1 MVRETILM
9 EGQIITPHTLNQ
21 VLDAVLEMGGDFE
34 IENLEIGKGRDD
46 PSRATIQI
54 LASDKAVLNRILE
67 KVSKQ
72 GATVLRQEEVRV
84 AVADRDGVFPDD
96 FYSTTNLDTEI
107 FHQGRWI
114 PVKNIEMDC
123 GIRYDEA
130 SGEAECI
137 PIIRVEKDDRIVVG
151 REGIRVIPPQRPA
164 RKEIFSFMSSAVS
177 SEKPKKLLIL
187 QIAARM
193 RELREN
199 KGRIVFVCGPAIIHT
214 GASEQLCALV
224 RNGYVQALLA
234 GNALATHDIEAA
246 LFGTSLG
253 ISLEDGVAMEGGH
266 RNHLRAINAIRRA
279 GSIKQAVEQGILT
292 RGVMFSCMVH
302 NVPIVLAGSI
312 RDDGP
317 MPEVITDVMEA
328 QDAMRH
334 EAQRADMV
342 LTIATT
348 LHSIAVGNV
357 LPARVQTICVDIN
370 HAVVTK
376 LVDRG
381 SFQAIGIVTDAES
394 FVRELA
400 NELCPA
406 TAAEKMRGR
415 A

>member
-1 MVRETILM
+1 MVRETILL
-9 EGQIITPHTLNQ
+9 EGQIINNQSLNQ
-21 VLDAVLEMGGDFE
+21 MLDAVLEMGGDFK
-34 IENLEIGKGRDD
+34 IEQLEIGKRRDD
-46 PSRATIQI
+46 PSRARIQI
-54 LASDKAVLNRILE
+54 LASDKAMLNRILE

-72 GATVLRQEEVRV
+72 GATVLRPEEVSV
-84 AVADRDGVFPDD
+84 AVADRDGVFPED
-96 FYSTTNLDTEI
+96 FYSTTNLETEI
-107 FHQGRWI
+107 FHRGRWI
-114 PVKNIEMDC
+114 PVKNVEMDC
-123 GIRYDEA
+123 GIRYDEV

-137 PIIRVEKDDRIVVG
+137 PIIRAKKGDRIVVG
-151 REGIRVIPPQRPA
+151 REGIRVIPPQRPT

-187 QIAARM
+187 QIARRM
-193 RELREN
+193 RELREMR
-199 KGRIVFVCGPAIIHT
+199 GSIVFVCGPAIIHT
-214 GASEQLCALV
+214 GASEPLCALI
-224 RNGYVQALLA
+224 RNGYVHALLA

-279 GSIKQAVEQGILT
+279 GSIKRAVEQGLLT
-292 RGVMFSCMVH
+292 KGVMYACEVR
-302 NVPIVLAGSI
+302 NVPVALAGSI

-317 MPEVITDVMEA
+317 MPEVVTDVMEA
-328 QDAMRH
+328 QDAMRR
-334 EAQRADMV
+334 EARRADMV
-342 LTIATT
+342 LMIATT
-348 LHSIAVGNV
+348 LHSIGMGNV

-400 NELCPA
+400 YELCP
-406 TAAEKMRGR
+406 EGESRGMRT
-415 A
+415 

>member
-1 MVRETILM
+1 MVRETILL
-9 EGQIITPHTLNQ
+9 EGQIINNQSLNQ
-21 VLDAVLEMGGDFE
+21 MLDAVLEMGGDFE
-34 IENLEIGKGRDD
+34 IEQLEIGKRRDD
-46 PSRATIQI
+46 PSRARIQI
-54 LASDKAVLNRILE
+54 LASDKAMLNRILE

-72 GATVLRQEEVRV
+72 GARVLRPEEVRV
-84 AVADRDGVFPDD
+84 AVADRDGVFPED
-96 FYSTTNLDTEI
+96 FYSTTNLETEI
-107 FHQGRWI
+107 FHRGRWI

-123 GIRYDEA
+123 AIRFDEV

-137 PIIRVEKDDRIVVG
+137 PIIRAKKGDRIVVG
-151 REGIRVIPPQRPA
+151 REGIRVIPPQRPT

-177 SEKPKKLLIL
+177 SEKPKKLLIS
-187 QIAARM
+187 QIARRM
-193 RELREN
+193 RELRELR
-199 KGRIVFVCGPAIIHT
+199 GSIVFVCGPAIIHT
-214 GASEQLCALV
+214 GASEPLCALI
-224 RNGYVQALLA
+224 RNGYVHALLA

-253 ISLEDGVAMEGGH
+253 ISLENGVAMEGGH

-279 GSIKQAVEQGILT
+279 GSIKQAVEQGLLT
-292 RGVMFSCMVH
+292 KGIMYTCVVR
-302 NVPIVLAGSI
+302 NVPVALAGSI

-328 QDAMRH
+328 QDAMRR
-334 EAQRADMV
+334 EARRADMV
-342 LTIATT
+342 LMIATT

-400 NELCPA
+400 HELCPESEL
-406 TAAEKMRGR
+406 EKIRE
-415 A
+415 

>member
-1 MVRETILM
+1 MVRETILL
-9 EGQIITPHTLNQ
+9 EGQIINNQSLNQ
-21 VLDAVLEMGGDFE
+21 MLDAVLEMGGDFK
-34 IENLEIGKGRDD
+34 IEQLEIGKRRDD
-46 PSRATIQI
+46 PSRARIQI
-54 LASDKAVLNRILE
+54 LASDKAMLNRILE

-72 GATVLRQEEVRV
+72 GATVLQPEEVRV
-84 AVADRDGVFPDD
+84 AIADGDGVFPED
-96 FYSTTNLDTEI
+96 FYSTTNLETEI
-107 FHQGRWI
+107 FHRGRWI
-114 PVKNIEMDC
+114 PVKNVEMDC
-123 GIRYDEA
+123 GIRYDEE

-137 PIIRVEKDDRIVVG
+137 PIIRAKKGDRLVVG
-151 REGIRVIPPQRPA
+151 REGIRVIPPQRST

-187 QIAARM
+187 QIARRM
-193 RELREN
+193 RELREMR
-199 KGRIVFVCGPAIIHT
+199 GSIVFVCGPAIIHT
-214 GASEQLCALV
+214 GASEPLCALI
-224 RNGYVQALLA
+224 RNGYVHALLA

-279 GSIKQAVEQGILT
+279 GSIKQAVEQGLLT
-292 RGVMFSCMVH
+292 KGIMYACVVR
-302 NVPIVLAGSI
+302 NVPVALAGSI

-328 QDAMRH
+328 QDAMRR
-334 EAQRADMV
+334 EARRADMV
-342 LTIATT
+342 LMIATT
-348 LHSIAVGNV
+348 LHSIAAGNV

-400 NELCPA
+400 HELCP
-406 TAAEKMRGR
+406 EGESKGMRT
-415 A
+415 

>member
-1 MVRETILM
+1 MVRETILL
-9 EGQIITPHTLNQ
+9 EGQIINNQSLNQ
-21 VLDAVLEMGGDFE
+21 MLDAVLEMGGDFK
-34 IENLEIGKGRDD
+34 IEHLEIGKRRDD
-46 PSRATIQI
+46 PSRARIQI
-54 LASDKAVLNRILE
+54 LASDKAMLSRILE

-72 GATVLRQEEVRV
+72 GATVLRPEEVRV
-84 AVADRDGVFPDD
+84 AIADRDGVFPED
-96 FYSTTNLDTEI
+96 FYSTTNLETEI
-107 FHQGRWI
+107 FHRGRWI
-114 PVKNIEMDC
+114 AVKSIEMDC

-130 SGEAECI
+130 RGEPECI
-137 PIIRVEKDDRIVVG
+137 PIIRAKKGDRIVVG
-151 REGIRVIPPQRPA
+151 REGIRVIPAQRQT

-177 SEKPKKLLIL
+177 SEKPKKLLIS
-187 QIAARM
+187 QIAKRM
-193 RELREN
+193 RELRDLR
-199 KGRIVFVCGPAIIHT
+199 GSIVFVCGPAIIHT
-214 GASEQLCALV
+214 GASESLCALI
-224 RNGYVQALLA
+224 RNGYVHVLLA

-279 GSIKQAVEQGILT
+279 GSIKRAVEQGLLT
-292 RGVMFSCMVH
+292 RGVMYTCVVR
-302 NVPIVLAGSI
+302 NVPVVLAGSI

-328 QDAMRH
+328 QDAMRR
-334 EAQRADMV
+334 EARGADMV
-342 LTIATT
+342 LMIATM

-357 LPARVQTICVDIN
+357 LPARVQSICVDIN

-400 NELCPA
+400 YELCP
-406 TAAEKMRGR
+406 ESELEEIRE
-415 A
+415 